1 MVEFS
6 KIMRK
11 AKIGQITQKI
21 LCPNCDQS
29 NFIVFRKEPL
39 DEGKIYLH
47 HAKCEGCGELFVF
60 KVNPKGEVFVD

>member
-11 AKIGQITQKI
+11 ARVDKSTQTVF
-21 LCPNCDQS
+21 CPNCDKS
-29 NFIVFRKEPL
+29 NFNIFRKEPL

-47 HAKCEGCGELFVF
+47 HAKCKDCGLLFVF
-60 KVNPKGEVFVD
+60 KANL

>member
-11 AKIGQITQKI
+11 AKIDQITQKI

-39 DEGKIYLH
+39 DEDKIYLY
-47 HAKCEGCGELFVF
+47 HAECKGCGQAFIY
-60 KVNPKGEVFVD
+60 KVNQKGETFVK

>member
-11 AKIGQITQKI
+11 AKVDQSTQTVC
-21 LCPNCDQS
+21 CPNCDKS
-29 NFIVFRKEPL
+29 NFTIFRKEPL

-47 HAKCEGCGELFVF
+47 HAKCKDCGLLFTY
-60 KVNPKGEVFVD
+60 KVNQKGEPFVD